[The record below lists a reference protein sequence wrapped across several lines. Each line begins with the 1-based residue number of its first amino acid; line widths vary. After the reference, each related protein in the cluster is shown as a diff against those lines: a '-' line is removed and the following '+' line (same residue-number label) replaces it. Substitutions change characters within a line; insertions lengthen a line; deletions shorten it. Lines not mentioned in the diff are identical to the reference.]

1 MLRKDF
7 VLILMLAGFV
17 HQLQD
22 YEGIYLAKSTV
33 YIDDVATP
41 DRKVLICSFWYH
53 RQFEENS

>member
-1 MLRKDF
+1 
-7 VLILMLAGFV
+7 MLAGFV